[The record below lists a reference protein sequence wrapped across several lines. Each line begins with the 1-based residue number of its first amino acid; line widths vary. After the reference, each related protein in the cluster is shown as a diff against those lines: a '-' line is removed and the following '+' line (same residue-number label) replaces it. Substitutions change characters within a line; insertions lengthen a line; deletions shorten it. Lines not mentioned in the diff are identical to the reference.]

1 MQAGRATELESR
13 RDALLGLIQGG
24 DYRSQNALREAM
36 IKLGFEVTQ
45 ATLSRDLS
53 HLGVAKVPGLDG
65 SKSYR
70 RVAPNRRDAPPSSVQ
85 AELRSQVVGT
95 KVVGQLV
102 LVFTL
107 PGSAG
112 LVGRVLDEL
121 GWGEIEGCVAGDD
134 TLLVVAADPLTARD
148 LNAKVENLTSNPNAG
163 L

>member
-1 MQAGRATELESR
+1 MEAGRIIELESR
-13 RDALLGLIQGG
+13 RKALLGLIQEG

-36 IKLGFEVTQ
+36 MELGFEVTQ
-45 ATLSRDLS
+45 ATLSRDLN
-53 HLGVAKVPGLDG
+53 HLGVAKVPGPDG

-70 RVAPNRRDAPPSSVQ
+70 RVTPNRSDGAQSGIQSD
-85 AELRSQVVGT
+85 LRSQVVGS

-134 TLLVVAADPLTARD
+134 TLLVVAADAGAARE
-148 LNAKVENLTSNPNAG
+148 LNAKVENLRSNPNAG

>member
-1 MQAGRATELESR
+1 G
-13 RDALLGLIQGG
+13 IQS
-24 DYRSQNALREAM
+24 D
-36 IKLGFEVTQ
+36 
-45 ATLSRDLS
+45 
-53 HLGVAKVPGLDG
+53 
-65 SKSYR
+65 
-70 RVAPNRRDAPPSSVQ
+70 
-85 AELRSQVVGT
+85 LRSQVVGS

-134 TLLVVAADPLTARD
+134 TLLVVAADAGAARE
-148 LNAKVENLTSNPNAG
+148 LNAKVENLRSNPNAG